1 MIMNNSK
8 DKLAQAQRLVA
19 LRHSKGLTAAQL
31 AQAMTEAGAKVSRGA
46 ISNWERGTN
55 GIVSSKLPTLARI
68 LGCSEGYLL
77 RGDINTDTSANV
89 DNTTPNSKGSHAIQE
104 DNKQAIMKKT
114 DDNTDKSQ
122 EAHKKDISQNVTLAV
137 PTETHP
143 TKQQDESQATQV
155 TADSHINSPNKAKDG
170 KTMSELKKSDK
181 LQNVCYDIRGP
192 LLKAANKME
201 AEGQRIL
208 KLNVG
213 NPAPFGF
220 DAPHE
225 ILRDVAMNLPDA
237 IGYSDSQGVFSA
249 RKAVLQY
256 YQAKGLLS
264 AVDVRD
270 VYLGNG
276 VSELI
281 VMTMQALM
289 SDGDEVLIPM
299 PDYPLWTA
307 AANLAGG
314 TAVHYRCNEEDNW
327 HPDIED
333 IKSKITS
340 KTKGIVIINPNNPTG
355 ALYTDE
361 LLEQII
367 EVAIQ
372 HDLVIMADEIYDRVL
387 YDDMTHTPMSTLTDQ
402 VLILSYSGLS
412 KSHRIAGF
420 RAGWM
425 MVSGKKQHATD
436 FIEGLDMLAS
446 MRLCS
451 NVPGQ
456 YAIQTA
462 MGGYQSMKELTSTK
476 GRLFKQRELTISRL
490 NAIPGISCTMPQG
503 AFYCFPKMD
512 PAIYPVENDME
523 FMMDLLV
530 AEKVLMVQGTGFNW
544 DAPDHFRVVFLPN
557 LDELENAMD
566 RLDRFFAKKRKQYG
580 TDKIKDAQV
589 KDTQASKPETLE
601 A

>member
-1 MIMNNSK
+1 MTAD
-8 DKLAQAQRLVA
+8 DKTKSTQAERLVQ
-19 LRHSKGLTAAQL
+19 LRRDKGMTAEQL
-31 AQAMTEAGAKVSRGA
+31 AQAMTAAGAKVSRGA

-55 GIVSSKLPTLARI
+55 GIVSSKLPTLARL

-77 RGDINTDTSANV
+77 RGELESDSKSDDDSDSISSDNDKAV
-89 DNTTPNSKGSHAIQE
+89 DAGE
-104 DNKQAIMKKT
+104 QAHST
-114 DDNTDKSQ
+114 
-122 EAHKKDISQNVTLAV
+122 SQNT
-137 PTETHP
+137 PTTTSSTPH
-143 TKQQDESQATQV
+143 K
-155 TADSHINSPNKAKDG
+155 NSPNNL
-170 KTMSELKKSDK
+170 MSGHSMNSIKKSDK

-192 LLKAANKME
+192 LLQTANKME
-201 AEGQRIL
+201 AEGKRIL
-208 KLNVG
+208 KLNIG
-213 NPAPFGF
+213 NPAPFGLE
-220 DAPHE
+220 APHE
-225 ILRDVAMNLPDA
+225 ILRDVAMNLPEA
-237 IGYSDSQGVFSA
+237 TGYSDSQGIFSA

-256 YQAKGLLS
+256 YQSKGLLS

-289 SDGDEVLIPM
+289 NDGDEVLVPM

-340 KTKGIVIINPNNPTG
+340 KTKGIVVINPNNPTG
-355 ALYTDE
+355 ALYSDE
-361 LLEQII
+361 VLLQIV
-367 EVAIQ
+367 EVAKE
-372 HDLVIMADEIYDRVL
+372 HDLIIMADEIYDRIL
-387 YDDMTHTPMSTLTDQ
+387 YDDMEHTPMSTLTDE
-402 VLILSYSGLS
+402 VLVLSYNGLS

-425 MVSGKKQHATD
+425 MVSGRKEHAAD

-451 NVPGQ
+451 NVQGQ

-462 MGGYQSMKELTSTK
+462 MGGYQSMKDLTSKK
-476 GRLFKQRELTISRL
+476 GRLYKQRELAVTRL
-490 NAIPGISCTMPQG
+490 NAIKGISCTMPQG

-512 PAIYPVENDME
+512 PEIYPIKDDMQ
-523 FMMDLLV
+523 FMMDLLL
-530 AEKVLMVQGTGFNW
+530 EENVLMVQGTGFNW
-544 DAPDHFRVVFLPN
+544 DKNDHFRLVFLPN
-557 LDELENAMD
+557 LHDLEDAMD
-566 RLDRFFAKKRKQYG
+566 RLDRFFAKKRKQFG
-580 TDKIKDAQV
+580 TD
-589 KDTQASKPETLE
+589 
-601 A
+601 

>member
-1 MIMNNSK
+1 MK
-8 DKLAQAQRLVA
+8 DNQDMLAQAERLVA
-19 LRHSKGLTAAQL
+19 LRRAKGLTAAQL
-31 AQAMTEAGAKVSRGA
+31 AKAMTDAGAKVSRGA

-77 RGDINTDTSANV
+77 RGDINNNEHNSSASTDSVGSQQTDSLQPKDHKQVNMTNSNQATS
-89 DNTTPNSKGSHAIQE
+89 
-104 DNKQAIMKKT
+104 
-114 DDNTDKSQ
+114 
-122 EAHKKDISQNVTLAV
+122 NVTLAV
-137 PTETHP
+137 PTDT
-143 TKQQDESQATQV
+143 QARS
-155 TADSHINSPNKAKDG
+155 DSNTTTNKSSNS
-170 KTMSELKKSDK
+170 TLKKSDK

-192 LLKAANKME
+192 LLKAANQME
-201 AEGQRIL
+201 ADGHRIL

-220 DAPHE
+220 NAPPE
-225 ILRDVAMNLPDA
+225 IIRDVAFNLNDA
-237 IGYSDSQGVFSA
+237 IGYSDSQGIFSA

-270 VYLGNG
+270 IYLGNG

-289 SDGDEVLIPM
+289 SDGDEVLLPM

-314 TAVHYRCNEEDNW
+314 TAVHYRCNEENNW
-327 HPDIED
+327 QPDIED

-340 KTKGIVIINPNNPTG
+340 KTKGIVVINPNNPTG
-355 ALYTDE
+355 ALYSDE
-361 LLEQII
+361 VLKQIVQ
-367 EVAIQ
+367 VAVE

-387 YDDMTHTPMSTLTDQ
+387 YDDATHTAMCTLTDQ
-402 VLILSYSGLS
+402 ALVLSYSGLS

-425 MVSGKKQHATD
+425 MVSGKRGHATD

-462 MGGYQSMKELTSTK
+462 MGGYQSMKELTSPK
-476 GRLFKQRELTISRL
+476 GRLTKQRDLTISRL

-512 PAIYPVENDME
+512 PAVYPIENDMQ

-530 AEKVLMVQGTGFNW
+530 DEKVLMVQGTGFNW
-544 DAPDHFRVVFLPN
+544 DAPDHFRVVFMPN

-566 RLDRFFAKKRKQYG
+566 RLDRFFAKKRQQYG
-580 TDKIKDAQV
+580 TDKVVDGQAKDSKA
-589 KDTQASKPETLE
+589 TKPE
-601 A
+601 AADA

>member
-1 MIMNNSK
+1 MSDSEFSQTSQSM
-8 DKLAQAQRLVA
+8 QAERLVQ
-19 LRHSKGLTAAQL
+19 LRRDKGMTAEQL
-31 AQAMTEAGAKVSRGA
+31 AQAMTAAGAKVSRGA

-77 RGDINTDTSANV
+77 RGDLQNDMDSVANSNQPINSY
-89 DNTTPNSKGSHAIQE
+89 NTTNIHNKNETPGQQSVAPTSTANLQPNP
-104 DNKQAIMKKT
+104 
-114 DDNTDKSQ
+114 
-122 EAHKKDISQNVTLAV
+122 ISGHSMN
-137 PTETHP
+137 P
-143 TKQQDESQATQV
+143 
-155 TADSHINSPNKAKDG
+155 I
-170 KTMSELKKSDK
+170 KKSDK

-192 LLKAANKME
+192 LLQTANKME
-201 AEGQRIL
+201 AEGKHIL
-208 KLNVG
+208 KLNIG
-213 NPAPFGF
+213 NPAPFGLE
-220 DAPHE
+220 APHE
-225 ILRDVAMNLPDA
+225 ILRDVAMNLPEA
-237 IGYSDSQGVFSA
+237 TGYSDSQGIFAA

-256 YQAKGLLS
+256 YQSKGLLS

-289 SDGDEVLIPM
+289 NDADEVLVPM

-314 TAVHYRCNEEDNW
+314 TAVHYRCNEDDNW

-340 KTKGIVIINPNNPTG
+340 KTKGIVVINPNNPTG
-355 ALYTDE
+355 ALYSDE
-361 LLEQII
+361 VLLQII
-367 EVAIQ
+367 EVAKE
-372 HDLVIMADEIYDRVL
+372 HDLIIMADEIYDRIL
-387 YDDMTHTPMSTLTDQ
+387 YDDMTHTPMSTLTDD
-402 VLILSYSGLS
+402 VLVLSYNGLS

-425 MVSGKKQHATD
+425 MVSGKKDHAAD

-451 NVPGQ
+451 NVQGQ

-462 MGGYQSMKELTSTK
+462 MGGYQSMKELTSK
-476 GRLFKQRELTISRL
+476 SGRLSKQRELAVSRL
-490 NAIPGISCTMPQG
+490 NAIKGISCTMPQG

-512 PAIYPVENDME
+512 PEVYPIKDDMQ
-523 FMMDLLV
+523 FMMDLLI
-530 AEKVLMVQGTGFNW
+530 EENVLMVQGTGFNW
-544 DAPDHFRVVFLPN
+544 DAPDHFRLVFLPN
-557 LDELENAMD
+557 LHDLEDAMD
-566 RLDRFFAKKRKQYG
+566 RLDRFFAKKRKQFG
-580 TDKIKDAQV
+580 T
-589 KDTQASKPETLE
+589 E
-601 A
+601 

>member
-1 MIMNNSK
+1 MNDDKN
-8 DKLAQAQRLVA
+8 KLAQAKRLVQ
-19 LRHSKGLTAAQL
+19 LRRAKGLTAEQL

-77 RGDINTDTSANV
+77 RGDSKDEAYAMTNNDTVVPPQDTVAINHSSSGIQEKMVSKDTSSPLPSTASINKTTTGS
-89 DNTTPNSKGSHAIQE
+89 NT
-104 DNKQAIMKKT
+104 M
-114 DDNTDKSQ
+114 
-122 EAHKKDISQNVTLAV
+122 TL
-137 PTETHP
+137 
-143 TKQQDESQATQV
+143 
-155 TADSHINSPNKAKDG
+155 
-170 KTMSELKKSDK
+170 LKKSTK

-192 LLKAANKME
+192 LLQTATKME

-208 KLNVG
+208 KLNIG
-213 NPAPFGF
+213 NPAPFGLS
-220 DAPHE
+220 APHE
-225 ILRDVAMNLPDA
+225 ILRDVAMNLPEA
-237 IGYSDSQGVFSA
+237 TGYSDSQGIFSA

-256 YQAKGLLS
+256 YQSKGLLS

-289 SDGDEVLIPM
+289 NDGDEVLIPM

-314 TAVHYRCNEEDNW
+314 TAVHYRCNEDDNW

-340 KTKGIVIINPNNPTG
+340 KTKGIVVINPNNPTG
-355 ALYTDE
+355 ALYSDDI
-361 LLEQII
+361 LEQII
-367 EVAIQ
+367 EVAIE
-372 HDLVIMADEIYDRVL
+372 HDLVVMADEIYDRVL
-387 YDDMTHTPMSTLTDQ
+387 YDDMVHTPMSTLSDD
-402 VLILSYSGLS
+402 VLILSYNGLS

-425 MVSGKKQHATD
+425 MVSGKKQHASD

-451 NVPGQ
+451 NVTGQ

-462 MGGYQSMKELTSTK
+462 MGGYQSMKELTSEK
-476 GRLFKQRELTISRL
+476 GRLHKQREMAVSRL
-490 NAIPGISCTMPQG
+490 NAIKGISCTMPQG
-503 AFYCFPKMD
+503 AFYCFPKID
-512 PAIYPVENDME
+512 PAIYPIEDDMQ
-523 FMMDLLV
+523 FMMELLLD
-530 AEKVLMVQGTGFNW
+530 EKVLMVQGTGFNW

-557 LDELENAMD
+557 LNDLEEAMD
-566 RLDRFFAKKRKQYG
+566 RLDRFFAKKRQQFG
-580 TDKIKDAQV
+580 TA
-589 KDTQASKPETLE
+589 
-601 A
+601 

>member
-1 MIMNNSK
+1 MFMK
-8 DKLAQAQRLVA
+8 DNKDNKDNLAQAERLSQ
-19 LRHSKGLTAAQL
+19 LRKKKGLTAEQL
-31 AQAMTEAGAKVSRGA
+31 AQAMTESGAKVSRGA

-77 RGDINTDTSANV
+77 RGDIKTDEQADTNVNEPADTNKPTPSLKNEPSNSVKTQSASTLLTT
-89 DNTTPNSKGSHAIQE
+89 DNTA
-104 DNKQAIMKKT
+104 
-114 DDNTDKSQ
+114 KSQ
-122 EAHKKDISQNVTLAV
+122 NISPQHNA
-137 PTETHP
+137 
-143 TKQQDESQATQV
+143 AT
-155 TADSHINSPNKAKDG
+155 DG
-170 KTMSELKKSDK
+170 NTMTELKKSTK

-192 LLKAANKME
+192 LLKTANKME

-220 DAPHE
+220 EAPHE
-225 ILRDVAMNLPDA
+225 ILRDVAMNLPEA
-237 IGYSDSQGVFSA
+237 TGYSDSQGIFSA

-256 YQAKGLLS
+256 YQSKGLLS

-289 SDGDEVLIPM
+289 DDGDEVLIPM

-314 TAVHYRCNEEDNW
+314 TAVHYRCNEDDNW

-340 KTKGIVIINPNNPTG
+340 KTKGIVVINPNNPTG
-355 ALYTDE
+355 SLYTDE
-361 LLEQII
+361 LLKQII

-372 HDLVIMADEIYDRVL
+372 HDLIIMADEIYDRVL
-387 YDDMTHTPMSTLTDQ
+387 YDDMVHTPMSTLTDD
-402 VLILSYSGLS
+402 VLILSYNGLS

-425 MVSGKKQHATD
+425 MVSGRKQHATD

-451 NVPGQ
+451 NVQGQ

-462 MGGYQSMKELTSTK
+462 MGGYQSMKELTSKK
-476 GRLFKQRELTISRL
+476 GRLFKQREMAISRL

-512 PAIYPVENDME
+512 PKVYPIQDDMQ
-523 FMMDLLV
+523 FMMELLIE
-530 AEKVLMVQGTGFNW
+530 EKVLMVQGTGFNW

-557 LDELENAMD
+557 LHDLENAMD
-566 RLDRFFAKKRKQYG
+566 RLDRFFAKRRQQFG
-580 TDKIKDAQV
+580 TEQLAIDMEDHA
-589 KDTQASKPETLE
+589 
-601 A
+601 

>member
-1 MIMNNSK
+1 MVMIDNK
-8 DKLAQAQRLVA
+8 DKLAQAERLVQ
-19 LRHSKGLTAAQL
+19 LRRDKGMTAEQL
-31 AQAMTEAGAKVSRGA
+31 AQAMTQAGAKVSRGA

-77 RGDINTDTSANV
+77 RGDIINDNSHKTV
-89 DNTTPNSKGSHAIQE
+89 DAS
-104 DNKQAIMKKT
+104 
-114 DDNTDKSQ
+114 TDKQ
-122 EAHKKDISQNVTLAV
+122 TL
-137 PTETHP
+137 TTDHN
-143 TKQQDESQATQV
+143 QDSK
-155 TADSHINSPNKAKDG
+155 NKT
-170 KTMSELKKSDK
+170 TMGSNTMASLKKSTK

-192 LLKAANKME
+192 LLKAATQME
-201 AEGQRIL
+201 AEGQRII

-213 NPAPFGF
+213 NPAPFGL

-225 ILRDVAMNLPDA
+225 ILRDVSMNLSEA
-237 IGYSDSQGVFSA
+237 TGYSDSQGVFSA

-256 YQAKGLLS
+256 YQSKGLLS

-289 SDGDEVLIPM
+289 DDGDEVLIPM

-340 KTKGIVIINPNNPTG
+340 KTKGIVVINPNNPTG
-355 ALYTDE
+355 ALYSNDI
-361 LLEQII
+361 LKQIL
-367 EVAIQ
+367 EVAKE
-372 HDLVIMADEIYDRVL
+372 HDLVLMADEIYDRVL
-387 YDDMTHTPMSTLTDQ
+387 YDEAVHTPMSTLTDE
-402 VLILSYSGLS
+402 VLVLTYNGLS

-420 RAGWM
+420 RAGWL
-425 MVSGKKQHATD
+425 MVSGKKQHAAD

-446 MRLCS
+446 MRLCA
-451 NVPGQ
+451 NVPAQ

-462 MGGYQSMKELTSTK
+462 MGGYQSMQALTAES
-476 GRLFKQRELTISRL
+476 GRLYKQREMAVSRL
-490 NAIPGISCTMPQG
+490 NAIPGISCTLPQG
-503 AFYCFPKMD
+503 AFYCFPKID
-512 PAIYPVENDME
+512 LEIYPIEDDMQ
-523 FMMDLLV
+523 FMMDLLID
-530 AEKVLMVQGTGFNW
+530 EKVLMVQGSGFNW
-544 DAPDHFRVVFLPN
+544 NAPDHFRVVFLPN
-557 LDELENAMD
+557 LHDLEDAMD
-566 RLDRFFAKKRKQYG
+566 RLDRFFAKKRQQFG
-580 TDKIKDAQV
+580 TDDIV
-589 KDTQASKPETLE
+589 NTSSKNTLSADVNALE

>member
-1 MIMNNSK
+1 MSDTK
-8 DKLAQAQRLVA
+8 DKLTQAERLVQ
-19 LRHSKGLTAAQL
+19 LRRDKGLTAEQL

-77 RGDINTDTSANV
+77 RGDLKNDDKNQDTINNDRPASLLDTQASHQPSYNSQEKTVSKQAN
-89 DNTTPNSKGSHAIQE
+89 SAIQS
-104 DNKQAIMKKT
+104 T
-114 DDNTDKSQ
+114 D
-122 EAHKKDISQNVTLAV
+122 
-137 PTETHP
+137 
-143 TKQQDESQATQV
+143 QQ
-155 TADSHINSPNKAKDG
+155 ADSKNKITTG
-170 KTMSELKKSDK
+170 SNTMTSLKKSTK

-192 LLKAANKME
+192 LLQTATKME

-208 KLNVG
+208 KLNIG
-213 NPAPFGF
+213 NPAPFGLS
-220 DAPHE
+220 APHE
-225 ILRDVAMNLPDA
+225 ILRDVAMNLPEA
-237 IGYSDSQGVFSA
+237 TGYSDSQGIFSA

-256 YQAKGLLS
+256 YQSKGLLS

-289 SDGDEVLIPM
+289 NDGDEVLIPM

-307 AANLAGG
+307 ATNLAGG

-340 KTKGIVIINPNNPTG
+340 KTKGIVVINPNNPTG
-355 ALYTDE
+355 ALYSDE
-361 LLEQII
+361 VLKQII
-367 EVAIQ
+367 EVAIE

-387 YDDMTHTPMSTLTDQ
+387 YDDMVHTPMSTLSDE
-402 VLILSYSGLS
+402 VLILSYNGLS

-425 MVSGKKQHATD
+425 MVSGKKQHASD

-451 NVPGQ
+451 NVTGQ

-462 MGGYQSMKELTSTK
+462 MGGYQSMKELTSEK
-476 GRLFKQRELTISRL
+476 GRLHKQREMAVSRL
-490 NAIPGISCTMPQG
+490 NAIKGISCTMPQG

-512 PAIYPVENDME
+512 PAVYPIEDDMQ
-523 FMMDLLV
+523 FMMELLLE
-530 AEKVLMVQGTGFNW
+530 EKVLMVQGTGFNW

-557 LDELENAMD
+557 LHDLEDAME
-566 RLDRFFAKKRKQYG
+566 RLDRFFAKKRQQFG
-580 TDKIKDAQV
+580 TA
-589 KDTQASKPETLE
+589 
-601 A
+601 

>member
-1 MIMNNSK
+1 MMMADSK
-8 DKLAQAQRLVA
+8 ELQASKSTQAERLVQ
-19 LRHSKGLTAAQL
+19 LRRDKGMTAEQL
-31 AQAMTEAGAKVSRGA
+31 AQAMTAAGAKVSRGA

-77 RGDINTDTSANV
+77 RGELQSEANIDINIESNIASNPDSNQNINAN
-89 DNTTPNSKGSHAIQE
+89 NKNAASSKQVNAAQPMT
-104 DNKQAIMKKT
+104 NQA
-114 DDNTDKSQ
+114 
-122 EAHKKDISQNVTLAV
+122 APHSQNN
-137 PTETHP
+137 P
-143 TKQQDESQATQV
+143 
-155 TADSHINSPNKAKDG
+155 
-170 KTMSELKKSDK
+170 MSGHSMNTIKKSDK

-192 LLKAANKME
+192 LLQTANKME
-201 AEGQRIL
+201 AEGKRIL
-208 KLNVG
+208 KLNIG
-213 NPAPFGF
+213 NPAPFGLE
-220 DAPHE
+220 APHE
-225 ILRDVAMNLPDA
+225 ILRDVAMNLPEA
-237 IGYSDSQGVFSA
+237 TGYSDSQGIFAA

-256 YQAKGLLS
+256 YQSKGLLS

-289 SDGDEVLIPM
+289 NDGDEVLVPM

-314 TAVHYRCNEEDNW
+314 TAVHYRCNEDDNW
-327 HPDIED
+327 HPDIDD

-340 KTKGIVIINPNNPTG
+340 KTKGIVVINPNNPTG
-355 ALYTDE
+355 ALYSDE
-361 LLEQII
+361 LLLQII
-367 EVAIQ
+367 EVAKE
-372 HDLVIMADEIYDRVL
+372 HDLIIMADEIYDRIL
-387 YDDMTHTPMSTLTDQ
+387 YDDMEHTPMSTLTDD
-402 VLILSYSGLS
+402 VLVLSYNGLS

-425 MVSGKKQHATD
+425 MVSGKKHHASD

-451 NVPGQ
+451 NVQGQ

-462 MGGYQSMKELTSTK
+462 MGGYQSMKDLTSKK
-476 GRLFKQRELTISRL
+476 GRLYKQREMAVSRL
-490 NAIPGISCTMPQG
+490 NAIKGISCTMPQG

-512 PAIYPVENDME
+512 PAVYPIEDDMA

-530 AEKVLMVQGTGFNW
+530 EENVLLVQGTGFNW
-544 DAPDHFRVVFLPN
+544 DAPDHFRLVFLPN
-557 LDELENAMD
+557 LHDLEDAMD
-566 RLDRFFAKKRKQYG
+566 RLDRFFAKKRKQFG
-580 TDKIKDAQV
+580 T
-589 KDTQASKPETLE
+589 E
-601 A
+601 

>member
-1 MIMNNSK
+1 MTVDDKHVNSQAERLI
-8 DKLAQAQRLVA
+8 KLRRA
-19 LRHSKGLTAAQL
+19 KGLTAEQL
-31 AQAMTEAGAKVSRGA
+31 AQAMTAAGAKVSRGA

-77 RGDINTDTSANV
+77 RGEHQNEANSDGDNNTTSISAAVQVSEERHSTATTSA
-89 DNTTPNSKGSHAIQE
+89 
-104 DNKQAIMKKT
+104 
-114 DDNTDKSQ
+114 
-122 EAHKKDISQNVTLAV
+122 
-137 PTETHP
+137 
-143 TKQQDESQATQV
+143 
-155 TADSHINSPNKAKDG
+155 SPNH
-170 KTMSELKKSDK
+170 KTQISGLPLTSDTQQLSQKNPMSGHSMNTIKKSDK

-192 LLKAANKME
+192 LLQTANRME
-201 AEGQRIL
+201 AEGKSIL

-213 NPAPFGF
+213 NPAPFGLE
-220 DAPHE
+220 APHE
-225 ILRDVAMNLPDA
+225 ILRDVAMNLPEA
-237 IGYSDSQGVFSA
+237 TGYSDSQGIFSA

-256 YQAKGLLS
+256 YQSKGLLS

-289 SDGDEVLIPM
+289 NDGDEVLIPM

-307 AANLAGG
+307 ATNLSGG

-340 KTKGIVIINPNNPTG
+340 KTKGIVVINPNNPTG
-355 ALYTDE
+355 ALYSDD
-361 LLEQII
+361 LLKQII
-367 EVAIQ
+367 DVAKEHNLI
-372 HDLVIMADEIYDRVL
+372 IMADEIYDRIL
-387 YDDMTHTPMSTLTDQ
+387 YDDTVHTPMSTLTDD
-402 VLILSYSGLS
+402 VLVLSYNGLS

-425 MVSGKKQHATD
+425 MVSGRKQHAAD

-451 NVPGQ
+451 NVQGQ

-462 MGGYQSMKELTSTK
+462 MGGYQSMKDLTSQT
-476 GRLFKQRELTISRL
+476 GRLYKQREMAVSRL
-490 NAIPGISCTMPQG
+490 NAIKGISCTMPQG

-512 PAIYPVENDME
+512 PDIYPIENDMS
-523 FMMDLLV
+523 FMMDLLID
-530 AEKVLMVQGTGFNW
+530 ENVLMVQGTGFNW
-544 DAPDHFRVVFLPN
+544 DKPDHFRLVFLPN
-557 LDELENAMD
+557 LYDLEDAMD
-566 RLDRFFAKKRKQYG
+566 RLDRFFAKKRKQFG
-580 TDKIKDAQV
+580 TD
-589 KDTQASKPETLE
+589 
-601 A
+601 

>member
-1 MIMNNSK
+1 MADSK
-8 DKLAQAQRLVA
+8 ELQANKGTQAERLVQ
-19 LRHSKGLTAAQL
+19 LRRDKGMTAEQL
-31 AQAMTEAGAKVSRGA
+31 AQAMTAAGAKVSRGA

-77 RGDINTDTSANV
+77 RGELQNAANSDIDIDSNITSNADLTQSINAH
-89 DNTTPNSKGSHAIQE
+89 NKNAASSKQVSNAQPMT
-104 DNKQAIMKKT
+104 NQA
-114 DDNTDKSQ
+114 
-122 EAHKKDISQNVTLAV
+122 APHSQNN
-137 PTETHP
+137 P
-143 TKQQDESQATQV
+143 
-155 TADSHINSPNKAKDG
+155 
-170 KTMSELKKSDK
+170 MSGHSMNTIKKSDK

-192 LLKAANKME
+192 LLQTANKME
-201 AEGQRIL
+201 AEGKRIL
-208 KLNVG
+208 KLNIG
-213 NPAPFGF
+213 NPAPFGLE
-220 DAPHE
+220 APHE
-225 ILRDVAMNLPDA
+225 ILRDVAMNLPEA
-237 IGYSDSQGVFSA
+237 TGYSDSQGIFAA

-256 YQAKGLLS
+256 YQSKGLLS

-289 SDGDEVLIPM
+289 NDGDEVLVPM

-314 TAVHYRCNEEDNW
+314 TAVHYRCNEDDNW

-340 KTKGIVIINPNNPTG
+340 KTKGIVVINPNNPTG
-355 ALYTDE
+355 ALYSDE
-361 LLEQII
+361 LLLQII
-367 EVAIQ
+367 EVAKE
-372 HDLVIMADEIYDRVL
+372 HDLIIMADEIYDRIL
-387 YDDMTHTPMSTLTDQ
+387 YDDMEHTPMSTLTDD
-402 VLILSYSGLS
+402 VLVLSYNGLS

-425 MVSGKKQHATD
+425 MVSGKKHHAAD

-451 NVPGQ
+451 NVQGQ

-462 MGGYQSMKELTSTK
+462 MGGYQSMKDLTSKK
-476 GRLFKQRELTISRL
+476 GRLYKQREMAVSRL
-490 NAIPGISCTMPQG
+490 NAIKGISCTMPQG
-503 AFYCFPKMD
+503 AFYCFPKMN
-512 PAIYPVENDME
+512 PEVYPIEDDMA

-530 AEKVLMVQGTGFNW
+530 EENVLLVQGTGFNW
-544 DAPDHFRVVFLPN
+544 DAPDHFRLVFLPN
-557 LDELENAMD
+557 LHDLEDAMD
-566 RLDRFFAKKRKQYG
+566 RLDRFFAKKRKQFG
-580 TDKIKDAQV
+580 T
-589 KDTQASKPETLE
+589 E
-601 A
+601 

>member
-1 MIMNNSK
+1 MTMAD
-8 DKLAQAQRLVA
+8 DKNKSTQAERLVQ
-19 LRHSKGLTAAQL
+19 LRRDKGLTAEQL
-31 AQAMTEAGAKVSRGA
+31 AQAMTAAGAKVSRGA

-55 GIVSSKLPTLARI
+55 GIVSSKLPTLAHI

-77 RGDINTDTSANV
+77 RGELKNDSDNNKEVSKSAHSHNKNSQNTSSAQTDKIHDSQANQTT
-89 DNTTPNSKGSHAIQE
+89 TTPTIDTN
-104 DNKQAIMKKT
+104 
-114 DDNTDKSQ
+114 
-122 EAHKKDISQNVTLAV
+122 SQNN
-137 PTETHP
+137 PMSGH
-143 TKQQDESQATQV
+143 
-155 TADSHINSPNKAKDG
+155 
-170 KTMSELKKSDK
+170 TMNTIKKSDK

-192 LLKAANKME
+192 LLQTANKME
-201 AEGQRIL
+201 AEGKRIL

-213 NPAPFGF
+213 NPAPFGLE
-220 DAPHE
+220 APHE

-237 IGYSDSQGVFSA
+237 TGYSDSQGIFSA

-256 YQAKGLLS
+256 YQSKGLLS

-289 SDGDEVLIPM
+289 NDGDEVLIPM

-314 TAVHYRCNEEDNW
+314 TAVHYRCNEDDNW

-340 KTKGIVIINPNNPTG
+340 KTKGIVVINPNNPTG
-355 ALYTDE
+355 SLYSDE
-361 LLEQII
+361 LLKQII
-367 EVAIQ
+367 EVAKA
-372 HDLVIMADEIYDRVL
+372 HDLIIMADEIYDRIL
-387 YDDMTHTPMSTLTDQ
+387 YDDMVHTPMSTLTDD
-402 VLILSYSGLS
+402 VLVLSYNGLS

-425 MVSGKKQHATD
+425 MVSGKKHHATD

-451 NVPGQ
+451 NVQGQ

-462 MGGYQSMKELTSTK
+462 MGGYQSMKELTSER
-476 GRLFKQRELTISRL
+476 GRLYKQREMAVSRL
-490 NAIPGISCTMPQG
+490 NAIKGISCTMPQG

-512 PAIYPVENDME
+512 PDVYPIEDDMA

-530 AEKVLMVQGTGFNW
+530 EENVLMVQGTGFNW
-544 DAPDHFRVVFLPN
+544 DKPDHFRLVFLPN
-557 LDELENAMD
+557 LHDLEDAMD
-566 RLDRFFAKKRKQYG
+566 RLDRFFAKKRKQFG
-580 TDKIKDAQV
+580 T
-589 KDTQASKPETLE
+589 E
-601 A
+601 

>member
-1 MIMNNSK
+1 MTAD
-8 DKLAQAQRLVA
+8 DKTKSTQAERLVQ
-19 LRHSKGLTAAQL
+19 LRRDKGMTAEQL
-31 AQAMTEAGAKVSRGA
+31 AQAMTAAGAKVSRGA

-55 GIVSSKLPTLARI
+55 GIVSSKLPTLARL

-77 RGDINTDTSANV
+77 RGELESDSKSDDDSDSISSDNDKAV
-89 DNTTPNSKGSHAIQE
+89 DAGE
-104 DNKQAIMKKT
+104 QAHST
-114 DDNTDKSQ
+114 
-122 EAHKKDISQNVTLAV
+122 SQNT
-137 PTETHP
+137 PTTTTSSTP
-143 TKQQDESQATQV
+143 RK
-155 TADSHINSPNKAKDG
+155 NSPNNL
-170 KTMSELKKSDK
+170 MSGHSMNSIKKSDK

-192 LLKAANKME
+192 LLQTANKME
-201 AEGQRIL
+201 AEGKRIL
-208 KLNVG
+208 KLNIG
-213 NPAPFGF
+213 NPAPFGLE
-220 DAPHE
+220 APHE
-225 ILRDVAMNLPDA
+225 ILRDVAMNLPEA
-237 IGYSDSQGVFSA
+237 TGYSDSQGIFSA

-256 YQAKGLLS
+256 YQSKGLLS

-289 SDGDEVLIPM
+289 NDGDEVLVPM

-340 KTKGIVIINPNNPTG
+340 KTKGIVVINPNNPTG
-355 ALYTDE
+355 ALYSDE
-361 LLEQII
+361 VLLQIV
-367 EVAIQ
+367 EVAKE
-372 HDLVIMADEIYDRVL
+372 HDLIIMADEIYDRIL
-387 YDDMTHTPMSTLTDQ
+387 YDDMEHTPMSTLTDE
-402 VLILSYSGLS
+402 VLVLSYNGLS

-425 MVSGKKQHATD
+425 MVSGRKEHAAD

-451 NVPGQ
+451 NVQGQ

-462 MGGYQSMKELTSTK
+462 MGGYQSMKDLTSKK
-476 GRLFKQRELTISRL
+476 GRLYKQRELAVTRL
-490 NAIPGISCTMPQG
+490 NAIKGISCTMPQG

-512 PAIYPVENDME
+512 PEIYPIKDDMQ
-523 FMMDLLV
+523 FMMDLLL
-530 AEKVLMVQGTGFNW
+530 EENVLMVQGTGFNW
-544 DAPDHFRVVFLPN
+544 DKNDHFRLVFLPN
-557 LDELENAMD
+557 LHDLEDAMD
-566 RLDRFFAKKRKQYG
+566 RLDRFFAKKRKQFG
-580 TDKIKDAQV
+580 TD
-589 KDTQASKPETLE
+589 
-601 A
+601 

>member
-1 MIMNNSK
+1 MAS
-8 DKLAQAQRLVA
+8 DKNKGTQAERLVQ
-19 LRHSKGLTAAQL
+19 LRRDKGLTAEQL
-31 AQAMTEAGAKVSRGA
+31 AQAMTAAGAKVSRGA

-77 RGDINTDTSANV
+77 RGELQNET
-89 DNTTPNSKGSHAIQE
+89 NTTTNSTNNASYKNDDVYTTAPVHTKPDE
-104 DNKQAIMKKT
+104 DSESKPKT
-114 DDNTDKSQ
+114 AQK
-122 EAHKKDISQNVTLAV
+122 
-137 PTETHP
+137 
-143 TKQQDESQATQV
+143 
-155 TADSHINSPNKAKDG
+155 NSPNSP
-170 KTMSELKKSDK
+170 MSGHSMNTIKKSDK

-192 LLKAANKME
+192 LLQTANKME
-201 AEGQRIL
+201 AEGKRIL

-213 NPAPFGF
+213 NPAPFGLE
-220 DAPHE
+220 APHE
-225 ILRDVAMNLPDA
+225 ILRDVAMNLSEA
-237 IGYSDSQGVFSA
+237 TGYSDSQGIFSA

-256 YQAKGLLS
+256 YQSKGLLS

-289 SDGDEVLIPM
+289 NDGDEVLIPM

-307 AANLAGG
+307 ATNLSGG

-340 KTKGIVIINPNNPTG
+340 KTKGIVVINPNNPTG
-355 ALYTDE
+355 ALYSDE
-361 LLEQII
+361 LLLQII
-367 EVAIQ
+367 EVAKE
-372 HDLVIMADEIYDRVL
+372 HDLIIMADEIYDRIL
-387 YDDMTHTPMSTLTDQ
+387 YDDTVHTPMSTLTDD
-402 VLILSYSGLS
+402 VLVLSYNGLS

-425 MVSGKKQHATD
+425 MVSGRKQHATD

-451 NVPGQ
+451 NVQGQ

-462 MGGYQSMKELTSTK
+462 MGGHQSMKDLTSKT
-476 GRLFKQRELTISRL
+476 GRLYKQREMAVSRL
-490 NAIPGISCTMPQG
+490 NAIKGISCTMPQG

-512 PAIYPVENDME
+512 PEVYPITNDMD
-523 FMMDLLV
+523 FMMDLLID
-530 AEKVLMVQGTGFNW
+530 ENVLMVQGTGFNW
-544 DAPDHFRVVFLPN
+544 DKPDHFRLVFLPN
-557 LDELENAMD
+557 LHELEDAMD
-566 RLDRFFAKKRKQYG
+566 RLDRFFAKKRQQFG
-580 TDKIKDAQV
+580 TD
-589 KDTQASKPETLE
+589 
-601 A
+601 

>member
-1 MIMNNSK
+1 MADSK
-8 DKLAQAQRLVA
+8 ELQANKGTQAERLVQ
-19 LRHSKGLTAAQL
+19 LRRDKGMTAEQL
-31 AQAMTEAGAKVSRGA
+31 AQAMTAAGAKVSRGA

-77 RGDINTDTSANV
+77 RGELQNAANSDIDIDSNIASNADLNQSINAHNK
-89 DNTTPNSKGSHAIQE
+89 NAAPSKQVSNNAQPMT
-104 DNKQAIMKKT
+104 NQA
-114 DDNTDKSQ
+114 
-122 EAHKKDISQNVTLAV
+122 APHSQNN
-137 PTETHP
+137 P
-143 TKQQDESQATQV
+143 
-155 TADSHINSPNKAKDG
+155 
-170 KTMSELKKSDK
+170 MSGHSMNTIKKSDK

-192 LLKAANKME
+192 LLQTANKME
-201 AEGQRIL
+201 AEGKRIL
-208 KLNVG
+208 KLNIG
-213 NPAPFGF
+213 NPAPFGLE
-220 DAPHE
+220 APHE
-225 ILRDVAMNLPDA
+225 ILRDVAMNLPEA
-237 IGYSDSQGVFSA
+237 TGYSDSQGIFAA

-256 YQAKGLLS
+256 YQSKGLLS

-289 SDGDEVLIPM
+289 NDGDEVLVPM

-314 TAVHYRCNEEDNW
+314 TAVHYRCNEDDNW

-340 KTKGIVIINPNNPTG
+340 KTKGIVVINPNNPTG
-355 ALYTDE
+355 ALYSDE
-361 LLEQII
+361 LLLQII
-367 EVAIQ
+367 EVAKEHGLI
-372 HDLVIMADEIYDRVL
+372 IMADEIYDRIL
-387 YDDMTHTPMSTLTDQ
+387 YDDMEHTPMSTLTDD
-402 VLILSYSGLS
+402 VLVLSYNGLS

-425 MVSGKKQHATD
+425 MVSGKKHHAAD

-451 NVPGQ
+451 NVQGQ

-462 MGGYQSMKELTSTK
+462 MGGYQSMKDLTSKK
-476 GRLFKQRELTISRL
+476 GRLYKQREMAVSRL
-490 NAIPGISCTMPQG
+490 NAIKGISCTMPQG

-512 PAIYPVENDME
+512 PEVYPIEDDMA

-530 AEKVLMVQGTGFNW
+530 EENVLLVQGTGFNW
-544 DAPDHFRVVFLPN
+544 DAPDHFRLVFLPN
-557 LDELENAMD
+557 LHDLEDAMD
-566 RLDRFFAKKRKQYG
+566 RLERFFAKKRKQFG
-580 TDKIKDAQV
+580 T
-589 KDTQASKPETLE
+589 E
-601 A
+601 

>member
-1 MIMNNSK
+1 MADSK
-8 DKLAQAQRLVA
+8 ELQANKGTQAERLVQ
-19 LRHSKGLTAAQL
+19 LRRDKGMTAEQL
-31 AQAMTEAGAKVSRGA
+31 AQAMTAAGAKVSRGA

-77 RGDINTDTSANV
+77 RGELQNAANSDIDIDSNIASNADLNQSINAHNK
-89 DNTTPNSKGSHAIQE
+89 NAAPSKQVSNNAQPMT
-104 DNKQAIMKKT
+104 NQA
-114 DDNTDKSQ
+114 
-122 EAHKKDISQNVTLAV
+122 APHSQNN
-137 PTETHP
+137 P
-143 TKQQDESQATQV
+143 
-155 TADSHINSPNKAKDG
+155 
-170 KTMSELKKSDK
+170 MSGHSMNTIKKSDK

-192 LLKAANKME
+192 LLQTANKME
-201 AEGQRIL
+201 AEGKRIL
-208 KLNVG
+208 KLNIG
-213 NPAPFGF
+213 NPAPFGLE
-220 DAPHE
+220 APHE
-225 ILRDVAMNLPDA
+225 ILRDVAMNLPEA
-237 IGYSDSQGVFSA
+237 TGYSDSQGIFAA

-256 YQAKGLLS
+256 YQSKGLLS

-289 SDGDEVLIPM
+289 NDGDEVLVPM

-314 TAVHYRCNEEDNW
+314 TAVHYRCNEDDNW

-340 KTKGIVIINPNNPTG
+340 KTKGIVVINPNNPTG
-355 ALYTDE
+355 ALYSDE
-361 LLEQII
+361 LLLQII
-367 EVAIQ
+367 EVAKE
-372 HDLVIMADEIYDRVL
+372 HDLIIMADEIYDRIL
-387 YDDMTHTPMSTLTDQ
+387 YDDMEHTPMSTLTDD
-402 VLILSYSGLS
+402 VLVLSYNGLS

-425 MVSGKKQHATD
+425 MVSGKKHHAAD

-451 NVPGQ
+451 NVQGQ

-462 MGGYQSMKELTSTK
+462 MGGYQSMKDLTSKK
-476 GRLFKQRELTISRL
+476 GRLYKQREMAVSRL
-490 NAIPGISCTMPQG
+490 NAIKGISCTMPQG

-512 PAIYPVENDME
+512 PAVYPIEDDMA

-530 AEKVLMVQGTGFNW
+530 EENVLLVQGTGFNW
-544 DAPDHFRVVFLPN
+544 DAPDHFRLVFLPN
-557 LDELENAMD
+557 LHDLEDAMD
-566 RLDRFFAKKRKQYG
+566 RLDRFFAKKRKQFG
-580 TDKIKDAQV
+580 T
-589 KDTQASKPETLE
+589 E
-601 A
+601 

>member
-1 MIMNNSK
+1 MMAD
-8 DKLAQAQRLVA
+8 DKNKSTQAERLVQ
-19 LRHSKGLTAAQL
+19 LRRDKGLTAEQL
-31 AQAMTEAGAKVSRGA
+31 AQAMTAAGAKVSRGA

-55 GIVSSKLPTLARI
+55 GIVSSKLPTLAHI

-77 RGDINTDTSANV
+77 RGELKNDSDNNKEVSKSAHSHNKNSQNMSFAQTDKIYDSQANQTT
-89 DNTTPNSKGSHAIQE
+89 TTPTIDTN
-104 DNKQAIMKKT
+104 
-114 DDNTDKSQ
+114 
-122 EAHKKDISQNVTLAV
+122 SQNN
-137 PTETHP
+137 PMSGH
-143 TKQQDESQATQV
+143 
-155 TADSHINSPNKAKDG
+155 
-170 KTMSELKKSDK
+170 TMNTIKKSDK

-192 LLKAANKME
+192 LLQTANKME
-201 AEGQRIL
+201 AEGKRIL

-213 NPAPFGF
+213 NPAPFGLE
-220 DAPHE
+220 APHE

-237 IGYSDSQGVFSA
+237 TGYSDSQGIFSA

-256 YQAKGLLS
+256 YQSKGLLS

-289 SDGDEVLIPM
+289 NDGDEVLIPM

-314 TAVHYRCNEEDNW
+314 TAVHYRCNEDDNW

-340 KTKGIVIINPNNPTG
+340 KTKGIVVINPNNPTG
-355 ALYTDE
+355 SLYSDE
-361 LLEQII
+361 LLKQII
-367 EVAIQ
+367 EVAKA
-372 HDLVIMADEIYDRVL
+372 HDLIIMADEIYDRIL
-387 YDDMTHTPMSTLTDQ
+387 YDDMVHTPMSTLTDD
-402 VLILSYSGLS
+402 VLVLSYNGLS

-425 MVSGKKQHATD
+425 MVSGKKHHATD

-451 NVPGQ
+451 NVQGQ

-462 MGGYQSMKELTSTK
+462 MGGYQSMKELTSER
-476 GRLFKQRELTISRL
+476 GRLYKQREMAVSRL
-490 NAIPGISCTMPQG
+490 NAIKGISCTMPQG

-512 PAIYPVENDME
+512 PDIYPIEDDMA

-530 AEKVLMVQGTGFNW
+530 EENVLMVQGTGFNW
-544 DAPDHFRVVFLPN
+544 DKPDHFRLVFLPN
-557 LDELENAMD
+557 LHDLEDAMD
-566 RLDRFFAKKRKQYG
+566 RLDRFFAKKRKQFG
-580 TDKIKDAQV
+580 T
-589 KDTQASKPETLE
+589 E
-601 A
+601 

>member
-1 MIMNNSK
+1 MVDDTYIST
-8 DKLAQAQRLVA
+8 QAERLVQ
-19 LRHSKGLTAAQL
+19 LRRDKGFTAEQL
-31 AQAMTEAGAKVSRGA
+31 AQAMTAAGAKVSRGA

-77 RGDINTDTSANV
+77 RGEHQSEANEAMTLMDEASQKNEILDSATTLSEASNHKNRPRLNGLPLNSDTQQ
-89 DNTTPNSKGSHAIQE
+89 H
-104 DNKQAIMKKT
+104 
-114 DDNTDKSQ
+114 
-122 EAHKKDISQNVTLAV
+122 SQNN
-137 PTETHP
+137 P
-143 TKQQDESQATQV
+143 
-155 TADSHINSPNKAKDG
+155 
-170 KTMSELKKSDK
+170 MSGHSMNTIKKSDK

-192 LLKAANKME
+192 LLQTANRME
-201 AEGQRIL
+201 AEGKRIL

-213 NPAPFGF
+213 NPAPFGLE
-220 DAPHE
+220 APHE
-225 ILRDVAMNLPDA
+225 ILRDVAMNLPEA
-237 IGYSDSQGVFSA
+237 TGYSDSQGIFSA

-256 YQAKGLLS
+256 YQSKGLLS

-289 SDGDEVLIPM
+289 NDGDEVLIPM

-307 AANLAGG
+307 ATNLSGG

-340 KTKGIVIINPNNPTG
+340 RTKGIVVINPNNPTG
-355 ALYTDE
+355 ALYSDD
-361 LLEQII
+361 LLKQII
-367 EVAIQ
+367 AVAKEHNLI
-372 HDLVIMADEIYDRVL
+372 IMADEIYDRIL
-387 YDDMTHTPMSTLTDQ
+387 YDDTVHTPMSTLTDD
-402 VLILSYSGLS
+402 VLVLSYNGLS

-425 MVSGKKQHATD
+425 MVSGRKQHAAD

-451 NVPGQ
+451 NVQGQ

-462 MGGYQSMKELTSTK
+462 MGGYQSMKDLTSQT
-476 GRLFKQRELTISRL
+476 GRLYKQREMAVSRL
-490 NAIPGISCTMPQG
+490 NAIKGISCTMPQG

-512 PAIYPVENDME
+512 PEVYPIEDDMD
-523 FMMDLLV
+523 FMMDLLT
-530 AEKVLMVQGTGFNW
+530 EENVLMVQGTGFNW
-544 DAPDHFRVVFLPN
+544 DKPDHFRLVFLPN
-557 LDELENAMD
+557 LYELEDAMD
-566 RLDRFFAKKRKQYG
+566 RLDRFFAKKRKQFG
-580 TDKIKDAQV
+580 TD
-589 KDTQASKPETLE
+589 
-601 A
+601 

>member
-1 MIMNNSK
+1 MADSK
-8 DKLAQAQRLVA
+8 ELQANKGTQAERLVQ
-19 LRHSKGLTAAQL
+19 LRRDKGMTAEQL
-31 AQAMTEAGAKVSRGA
+31 AQAMTAAGAKVSRGA

-77 RGDINTDTSANV
+77 RGELQNAANSDIDIDSNIASNADLNQSINAHNK
-89 DNTTPNSKGSHAIQE
+89 NAAPSKQVSNNAQPMT
-104 DNKQAIMKKT
+104 NQAAT
-114 DDNTDKSQ
+114 
-122 EAHKKDISQNVTLAV
+122 HSQNNPMNGHSMNT
-137 PTETHP
+137 
-143 TKQQDESQATQV
+143 
-155 TADSHINSPNKAKDG
+155 I
-170 KTMSELKKSDK
+170 KKSDK

-192 LLKAANKME
+192 LLQTANKME
-201 AEGQRIL
+201 AEGKRIL
-208 KLNVG
+208 KLNIG
-213 NPAPFGF
+213 NPAPFGLE
-220 DAPHE
+220 APHE
-225 ILRDVAMNLPDA
+225 ILRDVAMNLPEA
-237 IGYSDSQGVFSA
+237 TGYSDSQGIFAA

-256 YQAKGLLS
+256 YQSKGLLS

-289 SDGDEVLIPM
+289 NDGDEVLVPM

-314 TAVHYRCNEEDNW
+314 TAVHYRCNEDDNW

-340 KTKGIVIINPNNPTG
+340 KTKGIVVINPNNPTG
-355 ALYTDE
+355 ALYSDE
-361 LLEQII
+361 LLLQII
-367 EVAIQ
+367 EVAKE
-372 HDLVIMADEIYDRVL
+372 HDLIIMADEIYDRIL
-387 YDDMTHTPMSTLTDQ
+387 YDDMEHTPMSTLTDD
-402 VLILSYSGLS
+402 VLVLSYNGLS

-425 MVSGKKQHATD
+425 MVSGKKHHAAD

-451 NVPGQ
+451 NVQGQ

-462 MGGYQSMKELTSTK
+462 MGGYQSMKDLTSKK
-476 GRLFKQRELTISRL
+476 GRLYKQREMAVSRL
-490 NAIPGISCTMPQG
+490 NAIKGISCTMPQG

-512 PAIYPVENDME
+512 PAVYPIEDDMA

-530 AEKVLMVQGTGFNW
+530 EENVLLVQGTGFNW
-544 DAPDHFRVVFLPN
+544 DAPDHFRLVFLPN
-557 LDELENAMD
+557 LHDLEDAMD
-566 RLDRFFAKKRKQYG
+566 RLERFFAKKRKQFG
-580 TDKIKDAQV
+580 T
-589 KDTQASKPETLE
+589 E
-601 A
+601 

>member
-1 MIMNNSK
+1 MIMAD
-8 DKLAQAQRLVA
+8 DKNKSTQAERLVQ
-19 LRHSKGLTAAQL
+19 LRRDKGLTAEQL
-31 AQAMTEAGAKVSRGA
+31 AQAMTAAGAKVSRGA

-55 GIVSSKLPTLARI
+55 GIVSSKLPTLAHI

-77 RGDINTDTSANV
+77 RGELKNDSDNNKEVSKSAHSHNKNSQNTSSAQTDKIHDSQANQTT
-89 DNTTPNSKGSHAIQE
+89 TTPTIDTN
-104 DNKQAIMKKT
+104 
-114 DDNTDKSQ
+114 
-122 EAHKKDISQNVTLAV
+122 SQNN
-137 PTETHP
+137 PMSGH
-143 TKQQDESQATQV
+143 
-155 TADSHINSPNKAKDG
+155 
-170 KTMSELKKSDK
+170 TMNTIKKSDK

-192 LLKAANKME
+192 LLQTANKME
-201 AEGQRIL
+201 AEGKRIL

-213 NPAPFGF
+213 NPAPFGLE
-220 DAPHE
+220 APHE

-237 IGYSDSQGVFSA
+237 TGYSDSQGIFSA

-256 YQAKGLLS
+256 YQSKGLLS

-289 SDGDEVLIPM
+289 NDGDEVLIPM

-314 TAVHYRCNEEDNW
+314 TAVHYRCNEDDNW

-340 KTKGIVIINPNNPTG
+340 KTKGIVVINPNNPTG
-355 ALYTDE
+355 SLYSDE
-361 LLEQII
+361 LLKQII
-367 EVAIQ
+367 EVAKA
-372 HDLVIMADEIYDRVL
+372 HDLIIMADEIYDRIL
-387 YDDMTHTPMSTLTDQ
+387 YDDMVHTPMSTLTDD
-402 VLILSYSGLS
+402 VLVLSYNGLS

-425 MVSGKKQHATD
+425 MVSGKKHHATD

-451 NVPGQ
+451 NVQGQ

-462 MGGYQSMKELTSTK
+462 MGGYQSMKELTSER
-476 GRLFKQRELTISRL
+476 GRLYKQREMAVSRL
-490 NAIPGISCTMPQG
+490 NAIKGISCTMPQG

-512 PAIYPVENDME
+512 PDIYPIEDDMA

-530 AEKVLMVQGTGFNW
+530 EENVLMVQGTGFNW
-544 DAPDHFRVVFLPN
+544 DKPDHFRLVFLPN
-557 LDELENAMD
+557 LHDLEDAMD
-566 RLDRFFAKKRKQYG
+566 RLDRFFAKKRKQFG
-580 TDKIKDAQV
+580 T
-589 KDTQASKPETLE
+589 E
-601 A
+601 

>member
-1 MIMNNSK
+1 MTAD
-8 DKLAQAQRLVA
+8 DKTKSTQAERLVQ
-19 LRHSKGLTAAQL
+19 LRRDKGMTAEQL
-31 AQAMTEAGAKVSRGA
+31 AQAMTAAGSKVSRGA

-77 RGDINTDTSANV
+77 RGELEIDSQSDVDVKNIPSDSTNEYFESGEQPYSDSQITQTSI
-89 DNTTPNSKGSHAIQE
+89 TSSTPRKI
-104 DNKQAIMKKT
+104 
-114 DDNTDKSQ
+114 
-122 EAHKKDISQNVTLAV
+122 
-137 PTETHP
+137 
-143 TKQQDESQATQV
+143 
-155 TADSHINSPNKAKDG
+155 SPNNL
-170 KTMSELKKSDK
+170 MSAPSMNTIKKSDK

-192 LLKAANKME
+192 LLQTANKME
-201 AEGQRIL
+201 AEGKRIL
-208 KLNVG
+208 KLNIG
-213 NPAPFGF
+213 NPAPFGLE
-220 DAPHE
+220 APHE
-225 ILRDVAMNLPDA
+225 ILRDVAMNLSEA
-237 IGYSDSQGVFSA
+237 TGYSDSQGIFSA

-256 YQAKGLLS
+256 YQSKGLLS

-289 SDGDEVLIPM
+289 NDGDEVLVPM

-340 KTKGIVIINPNNPTG
+340 KTKGIVVINPNNPTG
-355 ALYTDE
+355 ALYSDE
-361 LLEQII
+361 VLMQII
-367 EVAIQ
+367 EVAKE
-372 HDLVIMADEIYDRVL
+372 HDLIIMADEIYDRIL
-387 YDDMTHTPMSTLTDQ
+387 YDDMEHTPMSTLTDE
-402 VLILSYSGLS
+402 VLVLSYNGLS

-425 MVSGKKQHATD
+425 MVSGRKEHASD

-451 NVPGQ
+451 NVQGQ

-462 MGGYQSMKELTSTK
+462 MGGYQSMKDLTSKK
-476 GRLFKQRELTISRL
+476 GRLYKQRELAVTRL
-490 NAIPGISCTMPQG
+490 NAIKGISCTMPQG

-512 PAIYPVENDME
+512 PEIYPIKDDMQ
-523 FMMDLLV
+523 FMMDLLL
-530 AEKVLMVQGTGFNW
+530 EENVLMVQGTGFNW
-544 DAPDHFRVVFLPN
+544 DKNDHFRLVFLPN
-557 LDELENAMD
+557 LHDLEDAMD
-566 RLDRFFAKKRKQYG
+566 RLDRFFAKKRKQFG
-580 TDKIKDAQV
+580 TD
-589 KDTQASKPETLE
+589 
-601 A
+601 

>member
-1 MIMNNSK
+1 MIADDKSK
-8 DKLAQAQRLVA
+8 DTQAERLVQ
-19 LRHSKGLTAAQL
+19 LRRDKGMTAEQL
-31 AQAMTEAGAKVSRGA
+31 AQAMTAAGAKVSRGA

-77 RGDINTDTSANV
+77 RGELQSDINNDVDSSDLMQS
-89 DNTTPNSKGSHAIQE
+89 DNTNEDLASGEQNSGDSQHQQTTSSTPRTNSSNNLMSGHSMNAI
-104 DNKQAIMKKT
+104 
-114 DDNTDKSQ
+114 
-122 EAHKKDISQNVTLAV
+122 
-137 PTETHP
+137 
-143 TKQQDESQATQV
+143 
-155 TADSHINSPNKAKDG
+155 
-170 KTMSELKKSDK
+170 KKSDK

-192 LLKAANKME
+192 LLQTANKME
-201 AEGQRIL
+201 AEGKRIL
-208 KLNVG
+208 KLNIG
-213 NPAPFGF
+213 NPAPFGLE
-220 DAPHE
+220 APHE
-225 ILRDVAMNLPDA
+225 ILRDVAMNLPEA
-237 IGYSDSQGVFSA
+237 TGYSDSQGIFSA

-256 YQAKGLLS
+256 YQSKGLLS

-289 SDGDEVLIPM
+289 NDGDEVLVPM

-340 KTKGIVIINPNNPTG
+340 KTKGIVVINPNNPTG
-355 ALYTDE
+355 SLYSDE
-361 LLEQII
+361 VLLQII
-367 EVAIQ
+367 EVAKEHNLI
-372 HDLVIMADEIYDRVL
+372 IMADEIYDRIL
-387 YDDMTHTPMSTLTDQ
+387 YDDMEHTPMSTLTDE
-402 VLILSYSGLS
+402 VLVLSYNGLS

-425 MVSGKKQHATD
+425 MVSGRKEHATD

-451 NVPGQ
+451 NVQGQ

-462 MGGYQSMKELTSTK
+462 MGGYQSMKDLTSTK
-476 GRLFKQRELTISRL
+476 GRLYKQRELAVTRL
-490 NAIPGISCTMPQG
+490 NAIKGISCTMPQG

-512 PAIYPVENDME
+512 PEIYPIENDMQ
-523 FMMDLLV
+523 FMMDLLL
-530 AEKVLMVQGTGFNW
+530 EENVLMVQGTGFNW
-544 DAPDHFRVVFLPN
+544 DKHDHFRLVFLPN
-557 LDELENAMD
+557 LHDLEDAMD
-566 RLDRFFAKKRKQYG
+566 RLDRFFAKKRKQFG
-580 TDKIKDAQV
+580 TD
-589 KDTQASKPETLE
+589 
-601 A
+601 

>member
-1 MIMNNSK
+1 MTAD
-8 DKLAQAQRLVA
+8 DKTKSTQAERLVQ
-19 LRHSKGLTAAQL
+19 LRRDKGMTAEQL
-31 AQAMTEAGAKVSRGA
+31 AQAMTAAGSKVSRGA

-68 LGCSEGYLL
+68 LSCSEGYLL
-77 RGDINTDTSANV
+77 RGELEIDSQSDVDVKNIPS
-89 DNTTPNSKGSHAIQE
+89 DNTNEYFESSEQPYSDSQITQTPITSS
-104 DNKQAIMKKT
+104 
-114 DDNTDKSQ
+114 
-122 EAHKKDISQNVTLAV
+122 TLR
-137 PTETHP
+137 
-143 TKQQDESQATQV
+143 K
-155 TADSHINSPNKAKDG
+155 ISPNNL
-170 KTMSELKKSDK
+170 MSAPSMNTIKKSDK

-192 LLKAANKME
+192 LLQTANKME
-201 AEGQRIL
+201 AEGKRIL
-208 KLNVG
+208 KLNIG
-213 NPAPFGF
+213 NPAPFGLE
-220 DAPHE
+220 APHE
-225 ILRDVAMNLPDA
+225 ILRDVAMNLSEA
-237 IGYSDSQGVFSA
+237 TGYSDSQGIFSA

-256 YQAKGLLS
+256 YQSKGLLS

-289 SDGDEVLIPM
+289 NDGDEVLVPM

-340 KTKGIVIINPNNPTG
+340 KTKGIVVINPNNPTG
-355 ALYTDE
+355 ALYSDE
-361 LLEQII
+361 VLMQII
-367 EVAIQ
+367 EVAKE
-372 HDLVIMADEIYDRVL
+372 HDLIIMADEIYDRIL
-387 YDDMTHTPMSTLTDQ
+387 YDDMEHTPMSTLTDE
-402 VLILSYSGLS
+402 VLVLSYNGLS

-425 MVSGKKQHATD
+425 MVSGRKEHASD

-451 NVPGQ
+451 NVQGQ

-462 MGGYQSMKELTSTK
+462 MGGYQSMKDLTSKK
-476 GRLFKQRELTISRL
+476 GRLYKQRELAVTRL
-490 NAIPGISCTMPQG
+490 NAIKGISCTMPQG

-512 PAIYPVENDME
+512 PEIYPIKDDMQ
-523 FMMDLLV
+523 FMMDLLL
-530 AEKVLMVQGTGFNW
+530 EENVLMVQGTGFNW
-544 DAPDHFRVVFLPN
+544 DKNDHFRLVFLPN
-557 LDELENAMD
+557 LHDLEDAMD
-566 RLDRFFAKKRKQYG
+566 RLDRFFAKKRKQFG
-580 TDKIKDAQV
+580 TD
-589 KDTQASKPETLE
+589 
-601 A
+601 

>member
-1 MIMNNSK
+1 MIMAD
-8 DKLAQAQRLVA
+8 DKNKSTQAERLVQ
-19 LRHSKGLTAAQL
+19 LRRDKGLTAEQL
-31 AQAMTEAGAKVSRGA
+31 AQAMTAAGAKVSRGA

-55 GIVSSKLPTLARI
+55 GIVSSKLPTLAHI

-77 RGDINTDTSANV
+77 RGELKNDSDNNKEVSESTHSHNKNSQNTSSAQTDKMRDSQTNQTA
-89 DNTTPNSKGSHAIQE
+89 TTPTIDTN
-104 DNKQAIMKKT
+104 
-114 DDNTDKSQ
+114 
-122 EAHKKDISQNVTLAV
+122 SQNN
-137 PTETHP
+137 PMSGH
-143 TKQQDESQATQV
+143 
-155 TADSHINSPNKAKDG
+155 
-170 KTMSELKKSDK
+170 TMNTIKKSDK

-192 LLKAANKME
+192 LLQTANKME
-201 AEGQRIL
+201 AEGKRIL

-213 NPAPFGF
+213 NPAPFGLE
-220 DAPHE
+220 APHE

-237 IGYSDSQGVFSA
+237 TGYSDSQGIFSA

-256 YQAKGLLS
+256 YQSKGLLS

-289 SDGDEVLIPM
+289 NDGDEVLIPM

-314 TAVHYRCNEEDNW
+314 TAVHYRCNEDDNW

-340 KTKGIVIINPNNPTG
+340 KTKGIVVINPNNPTG
-355 ALYTDE
+355 SLYSDE
-361 LLEQII
+361 LLKQII
-367 EVAIQ
+367 EVAKA
-372 HDLVIMADEIYDRVL
+372 HDLIIMADEIYDRIL
-387 YDDMTHTPMSTLTDQ
+387 YDDMVHTPMSTLTDD
-402 VLILSYSGLS
+402 VLVLSYNGLS

-425 MVSGKKQHATD
+425 MVSGKKHHATD

-451 NVPGQ
+451 NVQGQ

-462 MGGYQSMKELTSTK
+462 MGGYQSMKELTSER
-476 GRLFKQRELTISRL
+476 GRLYKQREMAVSRL
-490 NAIPGISCTMPQG
+490 NAIKGISCTMPQG

-512 PAIYPVENDME
+512 PDIYPIEDDMA

-530 AEKVLMVQGTGFNW
+530 EENVLMVQGTGFNW
-544 DAPDHFRVVFLPN
+544 DKPDHFRLVFLPN
-557 LDELENAMD
+557 LHDLEDAMD
-566 RLDRFFAKKRKQYG
+566 RLDRFFAKKRKQFG
-580 TDKIKDAQV
+580 T
-589 KDTQASKPETLE
+589 E
-601 A
+601 